1 MIWGMTPADLTLVT
15 PLNDVLALAG
25 LPRVGLEHLAL
36 AQMALLGGDRV
47 LAAVPA
53 SRRPRRAAAQ
63 LRAQA
68 PARMIPRMRRA

>member
-15 PLNDVLALAG
+15 PLNEVLALAG

-53 SRRPRRAAAQ
+53 DRDAKRRSCVPRPRRG
-63 LRAQA
+63 
-68 PARMIPRMRRA
+68 